1 MSGNPHE
8 GDWAIKALEEAI
20 ESDGRGVSAYAKRV
34 LVRPPGTVYLWLR
47 GASPVQKCVREYL
60 VGSFRILEV
69 GSNE

>member
-1 MSGNPHE
+1 MSEKPHE

-34 LVRPPGTVYLWLR
+34 LVRPPGTVYRWLR
-47 GASPVQKCVREYL
+47 GASPVPKCVREYL

-69 GSNE
+69 SSE

>member
-34 LVRPPGTVYLWLR
+34 LVRPPGTVYRWLR
-47 GASPVQKCVREYL
+47 GASPVPKCVREYL

-69 GSNE
+69 SSE

>member
-8 GDWAIKALEEAI
+8 GDWAITALEEAI

-34 LVRPPGTVYLWLR
+34 LVRPPGTVYRWLR
-47 GASPVQKCVREYL
+47 GASPVPKCVREYL

-69 GSNE
+69 SSE